1 MLSRTLQLTVI
12 TLAAL
17 LALAPDA
24 HAQRGRGR
32 GGRGRGEVRALGGA
46 RQRAAKT
53 PTVTSTAFTPGSG
66 ASGSGASGVT
76 LAAPKSGQ
84 LKQAEDEFRR
94 MLARI
99 DLALTESEKARS
111 RAADSEA
118 SLGSTI
124 SSSVERGTFEWRAL
138 QRPVFMT
145 IDYDHNGWLSY
156 TEARASVGIDRA
168 EFALYDRDRD
178 GRIVLREFVV
188 RYDEIVAQ
196 TGAFRVP
203 LPDPRAD
210 WSKAPSAA
218 AMRNECDR
226 DADGTLDVDELKT
239 LLERWKRPELEAASV
254 LEKLDGDGD
263 GRLGHGE
270 LATLAHLADAAILG
284 GDGARRSGAT
294 NVVELFGAVTPNNA
308 AYGATKSVPR
318 VVGPIPHFVR
328 LDLDRDGSLT
338 LAELARLQEGSGMA
352 TRAGAVLAALDLN
365 GDNRLTEREFLSG
378 LSSVAGPARR

>member
-1 MLSRTLQLTVI
+1 MLSRTLQLAVV

-32 GGRGRGEVRALGGA
+32 GGRGGGGRALGGA

-53 PTVTSTAFTPGSG
+53 PPVTSTAFTPGSG
-66 ASGSGASGVT
+66 ASGGT

-99 DLALTESEKARS
+99 DLALAESEKARS
-111 RAADSEA
+111 RTAESQAP
-118 SLGSTI
+118 LGSTI

-203 LPDPRAD
+203 LPDPKAD
-210 WSKAPSAA
+210 WTKAPSAA

-239 LLERWKRPELEAASV
+239 LLERWKRPELDAASV
-254 LEKLDGDGD
+254 LEKLDVDGD

-378 LSSVAGPARR
+378 LTSAAGPARR

>member
-12 TLAAL
+12 SLAAL

-24 HAQRGRGR
+24 QAQRGRGR
-32 GGRGRGEVRALGGA
+32 GGRGGGARALGGA
-46 RQRAAKT
+46 RQRAAKA
-53 PTVTSTAFTPGSG
+53 PTVTSTPYTPGSG
-66 ASGSGASGVT
+66 ASTGT
-76 LAAPKSGQ
+76 TAAPRSGQ
-84 LKQAEDEFRR
+84 LKQAEDEFRK

-99 DLALTESEKARS
+99 DLALEESEAARS
-111 RAADSEA
+111 RVGESEA
-118 SLGSTI
+118 PLGSTI

-145 IDYDHNGWLSY
+145 IDYDHNGWLSFN
-156 TEARASVGIDRA
+156 EARSSVGLDRA

-178 GRIVLREFVV
+178 GRIALREFVV

-203 LPDPRAD
+203 LPDPKAD
-210 WSKAPSAA
+210 WTKAPSAA

-226 DADGTLDVDELKT
+226 DADGALDIDELAS

-254 LEKLDGDGD
+254 LEKLDVDGD

-284 GDGARRSGAT
+284 GDGSRRTGAT
-294 NVVELFGAVTPNNA
+294 NVVEMFGAVTPSSE
-308 AYGATKSVPR
+308 AYGATKTVPR

-338 LAELARLQEGSGMA
+338 LAELARLQEGSGLA
-352 TRAGAVLAALDLN
+352 TRAGAVLAAMDLN

-378 LSSVAGPARR
+378 LTSVQAPARR

>member
-1 MLSRTLQLTVI
+1 MLSRTLQLTIVS
-12 TLAAL
+12 LAAL

-32 GGRGRGEVRALGGA
+32 GGRGGGGARALGGA
-46 RQRAAKT
+46 RQRAAKA
-53 PTVTSTAFTPGSG
+53 PTVTSTAYAPASG
-66 ASGSGASGVT
+66 ASTGST
-76 LAAPKSGQ
+76 AAPKSGQ
-84 LKQAEDEFRR
+84 LKQAEDEFRK

-99 DLALTESEKARS
+99 DLALVESETARS
-111 RAADSEA
+111 RAADSQA
-118 SLGSTI
+118 PLGSTI
-124 SSSVERGTFEWRAL
+124 SSEVERGTFEWRAL

-156 TEARASVGIDRA
+156 NEARASVGLDRA

-178 GRIVLREFVV
+178 GRIALREFVV

-203 LPDPRAD
+203 TPDPKAD
-210 WSKAPSAA
+210 WTKAPSAA

-226 DADGTLDVDELKT
+226 DADGALDVDELAD
-239 LLERWKRPELEAASV
+239 LLERWKRPELGAASV
-254 LEKLDGDGD
+254 LEKLDVDGD

-270 LATLAHLADAAILG
+270 LATLAHLADAAVLG
-284 GDGARRSGAT
+284 GDGSRRTGAT
-294 NVVELFGAVTPNNA
+294 NVVEMFGAVTPNNES
-308 AYGATKSVPR
+308 YGATKNVPR

-328 LDLDRDGSLT
+328 LDLDRDGMVT
-338 LAELARLQEGSGMA
+338 LAELARLQEGSGLA
-352 TRAGAVLAALDLN
+352 TRAGAVLAAMDLN

-378 LSSVAGPARR
+378 LSSAAGPARR